1 MRGLDTNILLRAL
14 AADDPAQ
21 SDRVGAL
28 FAAAELAG
36 ERFFVSII
44 ALCELTWTLRG
55 RPYGLDRDAI
65 AAVVERI
72 LCTSLLEVQD
82 RDLVRRALADFHAG
96 RADLADYLLGW
107 QSLAAGC
114 ADTVT
119 FDRRLDG
126 EAGFSLLA

>member
-1 MRGLDTNILLRAL
+1 VRGLDTNILLRAL
-14 AADDPAQ
+14 TADDAAQ
-21 SDRVGAL
+21 SELVRAL
-28 FAAAELAG
+28 FAAAERTG

-65 AAVVERI
+65 GAVVERI
-72 LCTSLLEVQD
+72 LGTSLLEVQD
-82 RDLVRRALADFHAG
+82 RGLVRRALAEYQAG
-96 RADLADYLLGW
+96 RADLADYLLGC

-114 ADTVT
+114 VDTVT

-126 EAGFSLLA
+126 VAGFSLLA